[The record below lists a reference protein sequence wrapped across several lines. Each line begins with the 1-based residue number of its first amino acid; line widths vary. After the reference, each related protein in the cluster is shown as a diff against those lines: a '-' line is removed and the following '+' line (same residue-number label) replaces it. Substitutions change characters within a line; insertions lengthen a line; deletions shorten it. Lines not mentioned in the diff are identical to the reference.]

1 MNFVKRNM
9 KSMWKKVAESRVELP
24 DYNERS
30 VFEILVNALI
40 HRDYLING
48 SEVHVD
54 MFDDRLVIY
63 SPGGMPDGTYI
74 QERNL
79 DDVPSTRRNPLLA
92 DIFAR
97 LGFMERQGSG
107 LSKVR
112 MWYKNEANYSNAKN
126 PLFRSNNVEFTVTLP
141 NLNFKASENE
151 ALSEALNEALSDNEK
166 LLLSLFT
173 QNPALTQ
180 KGVTETTGLSRATV
194 QRTIKKL
201 SDMGRLER
209 SGSKKYGS
217 WIVRY

>member
-1 MNFVKRNM
+1 M
-9 KSMWKKVAESRVELP
+9 
-24 DYNERS
+24 
-30 VFEILVNALI
+30 
-40 HRDYLING
+40 
-48 SEVHVD
+48 
-54 MFDDRLVIY
+54 
-63 SPGGMPDGTYI
+63 
-74 QERNL
+74 
-79 DDVPSTRRNPLLA
+79 
-92 DIFAR
+92 
-97 LGFMERQGSG
+97 
-107 LSKVR
+107 
-112 MWYKNEANYSNAKN
+112 KN

-141 NLNFKASENE
+141 NLNFKASE
-151 ALSEALNEALSDNEK
+151 NEALSDNEK